1 MITWGFP
8 IWIYLWLAGMA
19 AGAYFAAFL
28 AERFGKY
35 SDHRILHASLYLGVP
50 AAMAGVLFLLY
61 DLGHPLRFWRLFVS
75 FNLISPMSIGSWLLV
90 LWTGIGVLIL
100 FLWHMRNRIHVNPA
114 TVKLITNILHWGCFF
129 ASVLLMSYTGVLLSV
144 SIQPLWAT
152 TFLLPALFVV
162 SATSTGAAILILAG
176 LITRSWKAHGE
187 TIRRMVQVDAVV
199 IVIELIILA
208 VYLLWLSKS
217 GDPGASEAMI
227 TLTKGVLAVRLWVGV
242 VLLAIMVPF
251 ALDIAHWGKKLE
263 DHRVVVIFAT
273 ASSACVII
281 GGLVLR
287 IVIVT
292 GGQI

>member
-8 IWIYLWLAGMA
+8 IWLYLWLAGMA

-28 AERFGKY
+28 AERFGKL
-35 SDHRILHASLYLGVP
+35 SDHRILHVALYLGVP
-50 AAMAGVLFLLY
+50 AAMAGAMFLLS

-75 FNLISPMSIGSWLLV
+75 FNLTSPMSIGSWLLI
-90 LWTGIGVLIL
+90 LWTGIGALIL
-100 FLWHMRNRIHVNPA
+100 FLWHMRNRIHIKPIIINR
-114 TVKLITNILHWGCFF
+114 ITNALHWAGFL

-162 SATSTGAAILILAG
+162 SATSTGAAVLILAG

-199 IVIELIILA
+199 IVIELVILA

-217 GDPGASEAMI
+217 GNPGASEAMI

-251 ALDIAHWGKKLE
+251 SLDVAHWGKNLDE
-263 DHRVVVIFAT
+263 HRAVLVFAA
-273 ASSACVII
+273 ASSACVIF
-281 GGLVLR
+281 GGLILR
-287 IVIVT
+287 IVIVM